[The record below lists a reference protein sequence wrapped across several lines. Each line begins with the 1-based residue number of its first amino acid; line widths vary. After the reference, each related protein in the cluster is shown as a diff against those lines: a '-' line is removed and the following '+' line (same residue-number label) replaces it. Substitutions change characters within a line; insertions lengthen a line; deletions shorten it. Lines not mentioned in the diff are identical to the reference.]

1 MAKGL
6 PRSLAH
12 ANKALAPIVR
22 ETLVPINKTITMTGA
37 SGDGWGTLVIGDFP
51 EGNILFLGA
60 VSYFSFAGSG
70 GDADLGDTWQGD
82 YAIGTAPSIDNTSP
96 MVSAQEDIIV
106 DVPLAAATLEVS
118 PRTRSEHLLGDTGI
132 IFDNTDGS
140 LEINL
145 NLLIDDA
152 GIAGDDSVI
161 TVSGELYLIYI
172 VLGDD

>member
-22 ETLVPINKTITMTGA
+22 ETLVPIGKTITIDG
-37 SGDGWGTLVIGDFP
+37 SGTDGWGTLIIGDFP

-60 VSYFSFAGSG
+60 VAYFSFAGTGS
-70 GDADLGDTWQGD
+70 DADLADTWQGD
-82 YAIGTAPSIDNTSP
+82 YAIGTAPSTDHTTP
-96 MVSAQEDIIV
+96 LASAQEDLIV
-106 DVPLAAATLEVS
+106 TVALAAATAEVS
-118 PRTRSEHLLGDTGI
+118 PRTRSVHLQSETGI
-132 IFDNTDGS
+132 IIDNTDGS
-140 LEINL
+140 LEVNL

-152 GIAGDDSVI
+152 NIAGTDTVI
-161 TVSGELYLIYI
+161 TVTGEMYMSYI